1 MSAGAGSAGAGAGT
15 GRVAVVTGGARGI
28 GWAVGKHLLGEG
40 CDVVAADGDP
50 GETAAGDSGIAFCEM
65 DVRNHGQVRATFEA
79 IVEERGRFDLLVNNA
94 GITRIEPLVDLSWDN
109 WSAVV
114 DVNLHGV
121 FNCLQAAGR
130 IMIERGGGVIVNIA
144 SVAAERGAAGR
155 APYATTKHAV
165 VGLTRS
171 AGVEWAPLGVR
182 VNAVGPGYV
191 DAGVL
196 SAAIASGALD
206 PAQVL
211 ERIPAGRLA
220 DPDEVAAMVSF
231 LASPAAAYVNG
242 QVFYVDGGFLADYG
256 VRVQR

>member
-1 MSAGAGSAGAGAGT
+1 MS
-15 GRVAVVTGGARGI
+15 RVAVITGGARGI
-28 GWAVGKHLLGEG
+28 GWAVGKHLRAEG
-40 CDVVAADGDP
+40 WEVVAADLDP
-50 GETAAGDSGIAFCEM
+50 GETAAGETGIRYREL
-65 DVRNHGQVRATFEA
+65 DVRDRAQVASVFA
-79 IVEERGRFDLLVNNA
+79 AVIEELDGFDLLVNNA
-94 GITRIEPLVDLSWDN
+94 GITRIEPLVDLSWED
-109 WSAVV
+109 WSLVV
-114 DVNLHGV
+114 DINLHGV

-130 IMIERGGGVIVNIA
+130 IMIDRGGGVIVNVA

-220 DPDEVAAMVSF
+220 DPDEIGAMVSF

>member
-1 MSAGAGSAGAGAGT
+1 MSSS
-15 GRVAVVTGGARGI
+15 RVAVITGGARGI
-28 GWAVGKHLLGEG
+28 GWAVGKHLRAEG
-40 CDVVAADGDP
+40 WDVVAADLDP
-50 GETAAGDSGIAFCEM
+50 GETAGGDSGIHYREL
-65 DVRNHGQVRATFEA
+65 DVCDRAQVASVFSAVVDEL
-79 IVEERGRFDLLVNNA
+79 GGLDLLVNNA
-94 GITRIEPLVDLSWDN
+94 GITKMAPLVDLTWED
-109 WSAVV
+109 WSKVV
-114 DVNLHGV
+114 DINLHGV

-130 IMIERGGGVIVNIA
+130 IMIERGGGAIVNVA

-206 PAQVL
+206 PEQVL

-220 DPDEVAAMVSF
+220 DPDEIGAMVSF

>member
-1 MSAGAGSAGAGAGT
+1 VT
-15 GRVAVVTGGARGI
+15 RVAVITGGARGI
-28 GWAVGKHLLGEG
+28 GWAVGRHLQAEG
-40 CDVVAADGDP
+40 WIVVAADLDP
-50 GETAAGDSGIAFCEM
+50 GETEAGEADIHFRAM
-65 DVRNHGQVRATFEA
+65 DVCDREQVSAVFA
-79 IVEERGRFDLLVNNA
+79 AVVEEHGGLDLLVNNA
-94 GITRIEPLVDLSWDN
+94 GITRIKPLVDLTWED
-109 WSAVV
+109 WSDVV

-130 IMIERGGGVIVNIA
+130 IMIERGGGVIVNVA

-220 DPDEVAAMVSF
+220 DPDEIGAMVSF

>member
-40 CDVVAADGDP
+40 WDVVAADVDP
-50 GETAAGDSGIAFCEM
+50 GGTAAGDSGIAFCEM
-65 DVRNHGQVRATFEA
+65 DVRDHGQVRATFEA

-130 IMIERGGGVIVNIA
+130 IMIATRSPGTTPRPARAFASRFELSRSSPNVTVLAIA
-144 SVAAERGAAGR
+144 RPSVTRIAGASAGCRSATSTPMLSRSGR
-155 APYATTKHAV
+155 AQRCAA
-165 VGLTRS
+165 RS
-171 AGVEWAPLGVR
+171 
-182 VNAVGPGYV
+182 
-191 DAGVL
+191 
-196 SAAIASGALD
+196 SS
-206 PAQVL
+206 
-211 ERIPAGRLA
+211 
-220 DPDEVAAMVSF
+220 
-231 LASPAAAYVNG
+231 
-242 QVFYVDGGFLADYG
+242 
-256 VRVQR
+256 

>member
-1 MSAGAGSAGAGAGT
+1 M
-15 GRVAVVTGGARGI
+15 RVAVVTGGARGI
-28 GWAVGKHLLGEG
+28 GLAVGKHLQAEG
-40 CDVVAADGDP
+40 WSVVAADLDP
-50 GETAAGDSGIAFCEM
+50 GETAGGDAGIEFRVM
-65 DVRNHGQVRATFEA
+65 DVCDREQVSAVLGAVVADHGS
-79 IVEERGRFDLLVNNA
+79 FDLLVNNA
-94 GITRIEPLVDLSWDN
+94 GVTRLCPLVDLTWED
-109 WSAVV
+109 WQAVV

-130 IMIERGGGVIVNIA
+130 IMIEQGGGVIVNVA

-191 DAGVL
+191 DTGVL
-196 SAAIASGALD
+196 SAAIASGSID
-206 PAQVL
+206 PADVL

-220 DPDEVAAMVSF
+220 DPDEVGAMVSF

-256 VRVQR
+256 VNVRR

>member
-1 MSAGAGSAGAGAGT
+1 MSGI
-15 GRVAVVTGGARGI
+15 AVVTGGARGI
-28 GWAVGKHLLGEG
+28 GWAVGKHLRAEG
-40 CDVVAADGDP
+40 WEVVAADLDP
-50 GETAAGDSGIAFCEM
+50 GETAAGASGIHYREL
-65 DVRNHGQVRATFEA
+65 DVCDRAQVASVFEA
-79 IVEERGRFDLLVNNA
+79 VVDELGGLDLLVNNA
-94 GITRIEPLVDLSWDN
+94 GITKITPLVDLTWED
-109 WSAVV
+109 WSKVV

-130 IMIERGGGVIVNIA
+130 IMIERGGGVIVNVA

-191 DAGVL
+191 DTGVL

-220 DPDEVAAMVSF
+220 DPDEIGAMVSF

>member
-1 MSAGAGSAGAGAGT
+1 MI
-15 GRVAVVTGGARGI
+15 TGGARGI
-28 GWAVGKHLLGEG
+28 GWAVGKHLRAEG
-40 CDVVAADGDP
+40 WEVVAADLDP
-50 GETAAGDSGIAFCEM
+50 GETTAGDSGIHYREL
-65 DVRNHGQVRATFEA
+65 DVCNREQVSSVFTTV
-79 IVEERGRFDLLVNNA
+79 VEELGGLDLLVNNA
-94 GITRIEPLVDLSWDN
+94 GITRMAPLVDLSWED
-109 WSAVV
+109 WSTVV

-130 IMIERGGGVIVNIA
+130 IMIERGGGVIVNVA

-220 DPDEVAAMVSF
+220 DPDEIGAMVSF